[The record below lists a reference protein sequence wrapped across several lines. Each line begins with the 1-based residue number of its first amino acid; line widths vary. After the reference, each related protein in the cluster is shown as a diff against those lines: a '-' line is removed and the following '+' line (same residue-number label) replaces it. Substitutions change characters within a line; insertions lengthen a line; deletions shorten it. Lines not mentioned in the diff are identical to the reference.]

1 MEAVEN
7 AFAAER
13 PPWTLD
19 GVTVELGDGAWFN
32 LRASNTEPLLRLNA
46 EAPTSEGV
54 DAVVDEVLA
63 IVRA

>member
-1 MEAVEN
+1 MAAFEDRAVSVD
-7 AFAAER
+7 R
-13 PPWTLD
+13 LD
-19 GVTVELGDGAWFN
+19 GVTVDLGEGTWFN

-54 DAVVDEVLA
+54 GAIVDDVLA